1 MKTKVVVVDD
11 DFTALKAIKNY
22 CEQINLEV
30 IEAFDSSKNFIEIFE
45 TLDFDLAI
53 LDYAMP
59 QFNGLQVAELL
70 NSKNIPVIFVTGH
83 RDDIAAKAWDLDC
96 IGCIEK
102 PVSIDKLNKAIGNF
116 NLKSNK
122 DERTIEFQIY
132 GGKIVRFRIIDI
144 AHFGKCQDDNSG
156 NDRTLTN
163 MQGDEY
169 RIVNVAI
176 KELLELLPEDK
187 FIRTKKSDIVA
198 RHAILNI
205 NKTYKTITLKVNKKE
220 VDVTDDYLES
230 FKKWY

>member
-11 DFTALKAIKNY
+11 DFSALKAIKNY

-30 IEAFDSSKNFIEIFE
+30 VAAFDSSKKFIDEFE

-59 QFNGLQVAELL
+59 QFNGLQVAALL
-70 NSKNIPVIFVTGH
+70 NSKNIPIIFVTGH

-96 IGCIEK
+96 IACIEK
-102 PVSIDKLNKAIGNF
+102 PVSIEKLNKAIEKF
-116 NLKSNK
+116 KSK
-122 DERTIEFQIY
+122 LQLEEKFIQFQIY
-132 GGKIVRFRIIDI
+132 GGKLVRFKFSEI

-163 MQGDEY
+163 MQGIEY

-176 KELLELLPEDK
+176 KELLELLPGDK
-187 FIRTKKSDIVA
+187 FIRTKKSDIIA

-205 NKTYKTITLKVNKKE
+205 NKTFKIITLKVGEKE
-220 VDVTDDYLES
+220 VDVTDDYLEN

>member
-11 DFTALKAIKNY
+11 DFSALKAIKNY

-30 IEAFDSSKNFIEIFE
+30 VAAFNSSKKFIDEFE

-59 QFNGLQVAELL
+59 QFDGLQVAALL
-70 NSKNIPVIFVTGH
+70 NSENIPIIFVTGH
-83 RDDIAAKAWDLDC
+83 RDNIAAKAWDLDC
-96 IGCIEK
+96 IACVEK
-102 PVSIDKLNKAIGNF
+102 PVSIEKLNKAIEKF
-116 NLKSNK
+116 QSKTQLEEKF
-122 DERTIEFQIY
+122 IQFQIY
-132 GGKIVRFRIIDI
+132 GGKLVRFKISEI

-163 MQGDEY
+163 MQGVEY
-169 RIVNVAI
+169 RIVKVAI
-176 KELLELLPEDK
+176 KELLELLPADK

-205 NKTYKTITLKVNKKE
+205 NKTFKIITLKVGEKE
-220 VDVTDDYLES
+220 VDVTDDYLEN